1 MNESTLDLF
10 CNSNN
15 EEDSLNDIF
24 DAALEEQASKYEVT
38 VDYYIEEFLV

>member
-15 EEDSLNDIF
+15 EEDSINDIF
-24 DAALEEQASKYEVT
+24 DAALEEQAAKYEVT